1 MSPNSFALSFD
12 PRAILV
18 RRVLPLAVTL
28 VLWSALID
36 SARLLASAF

>member
-1 MSPNSFALSFD
+1 MSPKSVALSFD

-18 RRVLPLAVTL
+18 RRLLPLTATL

-36 SARLLASAF
+36 SARLLAAAL